1 MREEVSQVSTAPTP
15 ASTAEALAMLK
26 SATHYLAAADPTE
39 MAAAEQA
46 ECLQSLE
53 EADAVRTAARAWII
67 NGFTASQGYC
77 ADGAYSPRSWLIHQT
92 RITKG
97 AAAGHLA
104 WARRARAHPKVLQA
118 LAAAQMSES
127 YARTICGWT
136 DQIPEHCRDDADEIL
151 AGAARRG
158 AARRGAGR
166 DGMDLRDLAALAA
179 EIQTR
184 SRPDT
189 PDDDDPGK
197 TLADRAVRLETTF
210 QGAGVLSGDL
220 TPECA
225 ALLNS
230 VLEALSAPRG
240 AEDDRSHPQ
249 RCHDALEEALNRLVA
264 AGLVPARAGQPA
276 KVIAHISLTDL
287 LDLDAESKLQES
299 WTERVRG
306 RWAAARAAASISGSD
321 GAARLEGEEAKGFA
335 CDASITPM
343 VFGEVNLSALDDLVG
358 LWVQLAGHGPAHCYV
373 PGGSPVPPTP
383 RGREALER
391 EIIGKAVALLSGP
404 GGLASFL
411 RRQELGAR
419 LAGPSLPLDVGVSKD
434 VPAGIRQAIIERDQH
449 CRFPGGCDQPA
460 SRCEIHHLT
469 HRARGG
475 KTSVN
480 DCALFCWYHHHVVI
494 HEMGWTVVLNRDGT
508 TTAYSPDKTRIMHSH
523 GPPPARAG

>member
-1 MREEVSQVSTAPTP
+1 MSTAPTP
-15 ASTAEALAMLK
+15 VSTAEALAMLK
-26 SATHYLAAADPTE
+26 SATRYLAAADPTE
-39 MAAAEQA
+39 MATAEQA

-53 EADAVRTAARAWII
+53 EADALRTAARASII
-67 NGFTASQGYC
+67 SGFAANQGYC

-92 RITKG
+92 RITRG

-104 WARRARAHPKVLQA
+104 WARRGRTHPRVLQA
-118 LAAAQMSES
+118 LATAQMSES
-127 YARTICGWT
+127 YARAICGWT
-136 DQIPEHCRDDADEIL
+136 DQIPEDRRNDADEIL
-151 AGAARRG
+151 ASAAGA
-158 AARRGAGR
+158 
-166 DGMDLRDLAALAA
+166 GMDLRDLAALAA

-189 PDDDDPGK
+189 PDDDNPGR

-225 ALLNS
+225 ALMNT

-240 AEDDRSHPQ
+240 AEDDRSHVQ
-249 RCHDALEEALNRLVA
+249 RFHDALEEAMKRLVA

-287 LDLDAESKLQES
+287 LDLDTRSTLREA
-299 WTERVRG
+299 WTERVRA
-306 RWAAARAAASISGSD
+306 RWAAARAAASVSGSD
-321 GAARLEGEEAKGFA
+321 GTAWLEGEEARGFA
-335 CDASITPM
+335 CDASITPI
-343 VFGEVNLSALDDLVG
+343 VFGEVNLAVLDGLVG
-358 LWVQLAGHGPAHCYV
+358 LCVQLAGHGPGHCH
-373 PGGSPVPPTP
+373 PAFGGSPVPPTL
-383 RGREALER
+383 RGRHALER

-411 RRQELGAR
+411 RRRELGAR
-419 LAGPSLPLDVGVSKD
+419 LSGPSLPLDVGVSKD
-434 VPAGIRQAIIERDQH
+434 VPAGIRQAIRERDQH
-449 CRFPGGCDQPA
+449 CRFPAGCDEPA

-469 HRARGG
+469 HQARGG

-480 DCALFCWYHHHVVI
+480 DCALFCWYHHHIVI

-508 TTAYSPDKTRIMHSH
+508 TTAYSPDKTKILHSH
-523 GPPPARAG
+523 DPPPARAG